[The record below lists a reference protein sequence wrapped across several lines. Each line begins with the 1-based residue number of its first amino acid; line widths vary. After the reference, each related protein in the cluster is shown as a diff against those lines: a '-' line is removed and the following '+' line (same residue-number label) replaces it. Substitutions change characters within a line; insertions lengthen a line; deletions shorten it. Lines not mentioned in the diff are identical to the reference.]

1 MQKLKISVDLIKS
14 TLLVLGVSTLGGFA
28 FYLLGY
34 SFISS
39 FLLLFIFQYI
49 VFSFIGNVIKSYF
62 AEKTKQKELDSLEP
76 LSTILECAYCG
87 KPNLM
92 TFLPNDNEMLEL
104 DCTSCS
110 KKNSV
115 RIQFVVARLTEPVNV
130 PNITGVP
137 LVENKN

>member
-34 SFISS
+34 NFISS

-49 VFSFIGNVIKSYF
+49 VFSFIANVVKSYF

-104 DCTSCS
+104 DCSSCS